1 MPRLD
6 KNTFER
12 LYYRYGLRLE
22 AYARKF
28 LKDPSSSK
36 DAIQDVFVR
45 FWEKYQG
52 KSSDAWA
59 PVLFAMV
66 RNKCIDS
73 LRRLVSKR
81 SMTVPQVSMTREEE
95 VLFNRAFTADTDEGL
110 LLEELDAAIKA
121 VTDSLTPRCREIFQL
136 SRVQGLSNKEIALK
150 LGITE
155 KAVEKN
161 ITSALKAFRENIS
174 KNR

>member
-1 MPRLD
+1 
-6 KNTFER
+6 
-12 LYYRYGLRLE
+12 
-22 AYARKF
+22 
-28 LKDPSSSK
+28 
-36 DAIQDVFVR
+36 
-45 FWEKYQG
+45 
-52 KSSDAWA
+52 
-59 PVLFAMV
+59 MV

-136 SRVQGLSNKEIALK
+136 SRVQGLSNKAIAERLGISEDGVKVRLKHAYEK
-150 LGITE
+150 LGVGDRAGAISV
-155 KAVEKN
+155 AVRRG
-161 ITSALKAFRENIS
+161 IARPAGMS
-174 KNR
+174 